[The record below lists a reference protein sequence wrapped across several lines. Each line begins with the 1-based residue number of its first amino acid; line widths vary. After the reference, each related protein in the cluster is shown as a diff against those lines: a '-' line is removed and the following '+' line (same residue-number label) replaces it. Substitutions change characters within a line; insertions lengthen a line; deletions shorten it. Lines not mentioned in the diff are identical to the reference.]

1 MRQASNTAAA
11 VSPVLNLS
19 RASPSP
25 APAICTHP
33 GRWRGGAGAQN
44 IRGHLRSSAPGQQH
58 GGSGQPGAEP
68 EPRQP
73 VTRSRDLHPSR
84 TLARWRGSA
93 EHQGHLRS
101 SAPGQQHGSS
111 GQPGAEPELRQPV
124 TRSRDLHP
132 SRTLARWRGS
142 AEHQGGIC
150 AAVRPA
156 SNTAAAVSP
165 VPNLS
170 RASPSPAPAICTH
183 PGRWRGGAGAPNI
196 RGHLRSSAPCQQHG
210 SSGQPGAEP
219 EPRQPVTRSRDL
231 HPSRTLARWRGSAEH
246 QGGICAAV
254 RPASNTAAAVSP
266 VLNLSHASPSPALAI
281 CAHPGRWR
289 GGAGVPNIRGHL
301 RSSAPGQQHSGSGQ
315 PGAEPE
321 LRQPVTRSRI
331 CTHPGRWRGG
341 AGVQN
346 IREHLRSSAPCQQ
359 HSGSGQPG
367 AEPEPRQPVTRFR
380 DLHPSRTL
388 ARWRGGAGAPNLLG
402 ICAAVRPDSTTAA
415 AVSPA
420 LNLSRASPSP
430 AFAICTHPGRWRGG
444 AGAPNLW
451 GICAAVRPDSTTASA
466 VSLLLNQSRAS
477 PSPAL
482 AICTH
487 PGRWR
492 GGAGAANIRRN
503 LRSSAVGTRRDN

>member
-1 MRQASNTAAA
+1 MTWNEPAS
-11 VSPVLNLS
+11 L
-19 RASPSP
+19 R
-25 APAICTHP
+25 
-33 GRWRGGAGAQN
+33 GR
-44 IRGHLRSSAPGQQH
+44 
-58 GGSGQPGAEP
+58 
-68 EPRQP
+68 
-73 VTRSRDLHPSR
+73 RSRR
-84 TLARWRGSA
+84 YRWIAS
-93 EHQGHLRS
+93 
-101 SAPGQQHGSS
+101 
-111 GQPGAEPELRQPV
+111 
-124 TRSRDLHP
+124 
-132 SRTLARWRGS
+132 
-142 AEHQGGIC
+142 GGIC

-196 RGHLRSSAPCQQHG
+196 RGHLRSSAPGQQHG

-388 ARWRGGAGAPNLLG
+388 ARWRGSAEPLGHLRGSAPG
-402 ICAAVRPDSTTAA
+402 QHHGVSGQPAAEPEPRQPVTR
-415 AVSPA
+415 
-420 LNLSRASPSP
+420 SRDL
-430 AFAICTHPGRWRGG
+430 HPPRTLARWRG
-444 AGAPNLW
+444 
-451 GICAAVRPDSTTASA
+451 SSEHQEESA
-466 VSLLLNQSRAS
+466 QQ
-477 PSPAL
+477 
-482 AICTH
+482 C
-487 PGRWR
+487 GR
-492 GGAGAANIRRN
+492 N
-503 LRSSAVGTRRDN
+503 SARQLT